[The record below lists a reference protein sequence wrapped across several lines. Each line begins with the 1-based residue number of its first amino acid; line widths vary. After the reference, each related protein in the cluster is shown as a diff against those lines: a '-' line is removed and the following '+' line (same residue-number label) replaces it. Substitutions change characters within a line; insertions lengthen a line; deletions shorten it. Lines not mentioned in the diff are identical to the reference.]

1 MSERP
6 TFRFVIAVLL
16 GSVIGIGASAGA
28 ASQAARTT
36 NEAVFTNPQADR
48 GQIVY
53 QERCASC
60 HGSTLGGVESAP
72 ALTGPGFAASW
83 SGVPVADFFERI
95 RLSMPLDDPGSLGR
109 RQTADLIAY
118 ILRFNKA
125 PAGDAELP
133 AEVEVL
139 KTITIAPIR

>member
-1 MSERP
+1 MSERLTP
-6 TFRFVIAVLL
+6 PLVVPVLL
-16 GSVIGIGASAGA
+16 GGVLWIAASAGA

-36 NEAVFTNPQADR
+36 RDAVFTNPQADR

-53 QERCASC
+53 QERCAAC

-118 ILRFNKA
+118 ILRFNNA

-139 KTITIAPIR
+139 KTITIAPIQ